1 MRHSPLRPCHSPHV
15 LRLYAPHFAL
25 SGTCPPFHC
34 GMDRKRRKR
43 SAGRKLRTRCDA
55 RRSVRPGDARHMR
68 STACAVC
75 FSRSL
80 TYFGH
85 TRRCRYRR
93 MQCRV
98 FIIIRS
104 QIAPAHLSESRPSE
118 LMLSHSPCCSARAL
132 RCCGRCV
139 CMLCRRRVYLCVPVL
154 VRGAY
159 KRSGMS
165 MSSRAHI

>member
-1 MRHSPLRPCHSPHV
+1 
-15 LRLYAPHFAL
+15 
-25 SGTCPPFHC
+25 
-34 GMDRKRRKR
+34 MDRKQHK
-43 SAGRKLRTRCDA
+43 SGTGGEPRTHRDG
-55 RRSVRPGDARHMR
+55 RRSTRLGDARHMR
-68 STACAVC
+68 YTAYAVC
-75 FSRSL
+75 FSSAL

-165 MSSRAHI
+165 MSSRAYMACSGRQGVDAQMCLIERFGSSMIAVLDMQA